1 MGRASRSSAGGPF
14 MRKVLPLPDSRP
26 VTPNTL
32 APLLLRLSGIV
43 LLAVGSIAL
52 GALVL
57 PSLRRPAA
65 IVEEAP
71 DPPPS
76 QQERAAELRQH
87 ATESPPVVEK
97 VEPVARTRALQ
108 EPA

>member
-32 APLLLRLSGIV
+32 APLLLRLSGLV
-43 LLAVGSIAL
+43 LLAAGGVAL

-57 PSLRRPAA
+57 PSLRRPVAV
-65 IVEEAP
+65 VEEAP
-71 DPPPS
+71 EPMLP
-76 QQERAAELRQH
+76 QQQQAAELRQH
-87 ATESPPVVEK
+87 ATESPASPPIVEK
-97 VEPVARTRALQ
+97 VE
-108 EPA
+108 